1 MQIYQPYT
9 DNLQSLFQD
18 DVFVGLE
25 NTQDTPFWHAQN
37 NKRVAQLSQGQPL
50 TGHFHRNWMEM
61 LPGTS
66 AADIIKH
73 VEDNPGYDVYTF
85 SAHAFLDSN
94 IYNEWEQGQW
104 CHKEIIT
111 LAEAIMSKMGMD
123 KAIIQ
128 EPMTI
133 VELSFGQCVIG
144 NEKFWSGYNKFL
156 CDATDAM
163 DNLNDYMHN
172 LLHSDADPNQP
183 GNPYH
188 SFIFE
193 RLLATYLLVQRKELD
208 VLPYLDYYERV
219 LPEQNILRIQQ
230 KYDAVMNQDSLAL
243 DEWLDTRTLQSGN
256 FDWAR
261 FWRK

>member
-1 MQIYQPYT
+1 MKIYQPYT
-9 DNLQSLFQD
+9 DRPETLIQD
-18 DVFVGLE
+18 DTFVGLE
-25 NTQDTPFWHAQN
+25 NTQDNPFWHYQN
-37 NKRVAQLSQGQPL
+37 NKKVAELAAGQDL
-50 TGHFHRNWMEM
+50 TGHFHRNWIDM

-66 AADIIKH
+66 AMDIVKH
-73 VEDNPGYDVYTF
+73 VQDNPGYDVYTF

-111 LAEAIMSKMGMD
+111 LAEAILDKMGLD
-123 KAIIQ
+123 KNIVH

-133 VELSFGQCVIG
+133 CELSFGQCVIG
-144 NEKFWSGYNKFL
+144 NEKFWSGYSKFL
-156 CDATDAM
+156 TDATDAI
-163 DNLNDYMHN
+163 NSLNDYMN
-172 LLHSDADPNQP
+172 SLLYSDADPNQP

-193 RLLATYLLVQRKELD
+193 RLLATYLLINRDHLE

-230 KYDAVMNQDSLAL
+230 KYDAVINQDVQALA
-243 DEWLDTRTLQSGN
+243 EWVDNRTLQSGN